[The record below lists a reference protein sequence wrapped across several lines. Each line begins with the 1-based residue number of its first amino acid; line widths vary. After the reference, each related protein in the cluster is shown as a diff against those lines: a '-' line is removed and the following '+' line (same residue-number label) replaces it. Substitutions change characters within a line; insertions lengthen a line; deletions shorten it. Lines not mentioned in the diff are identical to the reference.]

1 MFCLY
6 GDEVLRQI
14 GPNYSGL
21 LDKVKKMD
29 ELSTSANLHLFRDK
43 WVPYGT
49 SFEHYYNEYLKEYF
63 KEEVADI

>member
-21 LDKVKKMD
+21 LDKVKKME
-29 ELSTSANLHLFRDK
+29 ELSTSAKLDLFRGK

-49 SFEHYYNEYLKEYF
+49 GFEHYYNEYLKGYYN
-63 KEEVADI
+63 EEVFGL